1 MKIVV
6 DTCGGDF
13 PELIIKG
20 IAQALNEIDGIEIVA
35 FGDQDKINQ
44 VLGQEEFDRARLEVV
59 NCTQEICNQD
69 SPVNAIM
76 TKKDSSLVK
85 SYKRLKE
92 DGESVGFISA
102 GSTGAVITGASLL
115 LGRVKGVERPTL
127 LTLLPTLNHKYV
139 CLTDCGANVDCR
151 ATQLVQFALL
161 GNAFMK
167 SAYNLESPKVAL
179 MSVGTEDEKGNAVSK
194 ETFELLKQSGLN
206 FVGNM
211 EGKTLLNGDVD
222 VCVCDGFVGNVA
234 LKTVEG
240 ATNSTIKIFAEYLKK
255 NADANTD
262 FTFVKKAIGQF
273 MGDYDFNKNG
283 CAMIIGAKKPVM
295 KLHGASVAGAVVY
308 ACNQLK
314 NMTNGGLL
322 DKIEQ
327 VI

>member
-6 DTCGGDF
+6 DTCGGDY
-13 PELIIKG
+13 PEQIVKG
-20 IAQALNEIDGIEIVA
+20 IAQALNSIEGIKIVA
-35 FGDQDKINQ
+35 FGDKQMIDD
-44 VLGQEEFDRARLEVV
+44 LLSQEQFDRDRLEIV
-59 NCTQEICNQD
+59 NATQQITNQD
-69 SPVNAIM
+69 SPVSAIM
-76 TKKDSSLVK
+76 TKKDSSLVL

-92 DGESVGFISA
+92 DEETVGFVSA

-115 LGRVKGVERPTL
+115 LGRIKGVERPAL

-139 CLTDCGANVDCR
+139 CLADCGANVDCR

-167 SAYNLESPKVAL
+167 SAFNLENPKVAL
-179 MSVGTEDEKGNAVSK
+179 LSVGTEDEKGNAVSK
-194 ETFELLKQSGLN
+194 EAFNLLKESGLN

-222 VCVCDGFVGNVA
+222 VCVSDGFVGNVA

-240 ATNSTIKIFAEYLKK
+240 ATNSAIKIFAEYLKK

-273 MGDYDFNKNG
+273 MDDYDFNKNG

-295 KLHGASVAGAVVY
+295 KLHGASVSGAVVY

-322 DKIEQ
+322 GKIEQ